1 MQKLLAQRLSQWT
14 RTPLAQ
20 VRFLQNW
27 KFWNKIFESRIWKI
41 FRHFI
46 FWISSYSE
54 IQPNR
59 DAHSFWLILIIMIWN
74 QYYWMIMF
82 YLVLCLFTNAQINW
96 KYQNIIPQ
104 CQESFSKIWLKI
116 YIGEVIGETVFLENS
131 SNRQFLSFGALHR
144 PIGWT
149 LIQNKAF
156 N

>member
-96 KYQNIIPQ
+96 KYRNIILQ
-104 CQESFSKIWLKI
+104 CQESFLNLAQNLYRRGSFSGKLIQSSI
-116 YIGEVIGETVFLENS
+116 YEFC
-131 SNRQFLSFGALHR
+131 ALHR
-144 PIGWT
+144 PIGG
-149 LIQNKAF
+149 
-156 N
+156 